1 MNTQPKCPKYRSLD
15 IWRGI
20 ACLMV
25 VVFHSTLY
33 GIARN
38 QQAPH
43 DAVWWI
49 AAFTRRLWMGVPIFF
64 VISGYCISATADAT
78 RLRAA
83 PTRTYFLR
91 RFRRIFPPYWAM
103 LAALAVFMGVVAKT
117 THLPLGGAGFDQIW
131 APWDLN
137 LSHWLQNVSLTAV
150 WSYKVA
156 ATDQRLFL
164 AQSWSL
170 CYEEIFYAVMGVVLA
185 TSRRHLFACLSVFS
199 GLAAAACTAAWL
211 RNLPSLMPPFVYWLL
226 FAAGV
231 LVYFQINYPS
241 RVRSAAAAAAL
252 FLAIGIA
259 VRHPASLLEPSANLP
274 QFAVSAFVFALLLM
288 ALRSVDVR
296 LASSPWLMPVQ
307 YCGKLCYSM
316 YLVHWPVVYLVSI
329 GMYRLGLHSLAATLA
344 LTVPVCVAVSVALA
358 QIFHTLVERR
368 FLNASLP
375 MPALAQ
381 RGPSL
386 QDSVIVQ
393 AA

>member
-33 GIARN
+33 GITRN

-43 DAVWWI
+43 DATWWI

-78 RLRAA
+78 RLRAV

-103 LAALAVFMGVVAKT
+103 LAALVVFMGVVAKT
-117 THLPLGGAGFDQIW
+117 THLQLGGAGFDQIW

-137 LSHWLQNVSLTAV
+137 LRHWLQNVSLTAV

-170 CYEEIFYAVMGVVLA
+170 CYEEIFYAVMGLVLA
-185 TSRRHLFACLSVFS
+185 TARRHLFACLSVFS
-199 GLAAAACTAAWL
+199 GLAAVACTAAWL
-211 RNLPSLMPPFVYWLL
+211 RNMPTLMPPLVYWLL

-241 RVRSAAAAAAL
+241 RVRSAAAAAVL
-252 FLAIGIA
+252 LLAIGIA
-259 VRHPASLLEPSANLP
+259 ARHPASLLDPSANLP

-296 LASSPWLMPVQ
+296 LASSPWLKPVQ

-344 LTVPVCVAVSVALA
+344 LTVPVCVAMSLALA

-368 FLNASLP
+368 FLNAPLP
-375 MPALAQ
+375 LRARAPQ
-381 RGPSL
+381 EPSL
-386 QDSVIVQ
+386 QGPVIEQ